1 MDDCATHDFTGDEL
15 GKVATQYREA
25 ERFIGLIKSH
35 LDEVQD
41 AARVVCDIAT
51 RFDILTAVGEQL
63 TFVGKRMGWP
73 RRHCVCIT
81 LPVLGFVNPS
91 PLPGIQI
98 PIAGNCEGAS
108 WLACGATGQGDVSL
122 DDDATYRRFLLARRY
137 QMMALYD
144 IASLQAAGQA
154 MWGSAATVH
163 DGPKG
168 SAVVAPGRVL
178 TAYETSI
185 LPLML
190 RVLPFAPG
198 IRPMVQFG
206 ASPILGF
213 GAGWAGNC
221 QSGQFLCPQYV
232 NPYGC

>member
-15 GKVATQYREA
+15 GKLATQYREA
-25 ERFIGLIKSH
+25 EKFIGLTKSH
-35 LDEVQD
+35 LDEIQD
-41 AARVVCDIAT
+41 AARVVCDIAA

-63 TFVGKRMGWP
+63 TFVGKRLGWP
-73 RRHCVCIT
+73 REHCVCVT
-81 LPVLGFVNPS
+81 LPVLGFVCTS

-108 WLACGATGQGDVSL
+108 WLACGATGEGKVSL
-122 DDDATYRRFLLARRY
+122 DDDAVYRRFLLARRY
-137 QMMALYD
+137 QMLGLYD
-144 IASLQAAGQA
+144 IASLQAACRE
-154 MWGSAATVH
+154 MWGSSAVVH
-163 DGPKG
+163 DGQRG
-168 SAVVAPGRVL
+168 TAVVAPGRVL

-198 IRPMVQFG
+198 IRPNVHFG
-206 ASPILGF
+206 AAPVLGF

-221 QSGQFLCPQYV
+221 VGGAPLCPVYV